1 MNTSVM
7 MKMMKISME
16 KKRKK
21 SDFKRYYRH
30 IIFLLSIDYD

>member
-7 MKMMKISME
+7 MKVMKISME

-21 SDFKRYYRH
+21 SDFKRYYLR
-30 IIFLLSIDYD
+30 IILLWSLVPY